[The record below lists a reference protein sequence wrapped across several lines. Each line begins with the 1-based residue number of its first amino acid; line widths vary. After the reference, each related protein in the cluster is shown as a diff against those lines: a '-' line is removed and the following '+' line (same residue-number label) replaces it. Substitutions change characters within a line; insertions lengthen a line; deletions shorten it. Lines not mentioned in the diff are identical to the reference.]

1 MQRLQPSTLEHG
13 HQAVRPA
20 QIVVVVDPNM
30 GQFANGGLEVL
41 DRARIPAADFLRRHV
56 VPTYNNRMATRA
68 SQVSGPEMPTQQ
80 TATV

>member
-1 MQRLQPSTLEHG
+1 
-13 HQAVRPA
+13 
-20 QIVVVVDPNM
+20 M